1 MENNPRNVFSRLG
14 FAQVAGIAA
23 SIIISVVALKPLAAE
38 ANMQKI
44 IDTAGPS
51 ALLLLIYVPQIF
63 FLLAF
68 WLVVRSMP
76 KTDWQKENLNF
87 KTLLQLFLMMYAAS
101 SVLNTIGSAI
111 SKAAPA
117 GGTEQLDLIEKIES
131 TKLLMGYLIPNVIGP
146 DASGKR
152 RRSFSQPC
160 VLACSTEISHNFF
173 MPPALDCSWDMFIA
187 RRAKFCIQL
196 SCICC

>member
-1 MENNPRNVFSRLG
+1 MKNDPRNTFSRLG

-23 SIIISVVALKPLAAE
+23 TIFISEIALKPLASE

-44 IDTAGPS
+44 VDIAGPS
-51 ALLLLIYVPQIF
+51 AMLLLIYIPQIF
-63 FLLAF
+63 FLLVF

-117 GGTEQLDLIEKIES
+117 GGTEQLDLIGKMES
-131 TKLLMGYLIPNVIGP
+131 TKLLMGYLIPNVILLFVISIYGIIADLFNLYIDLP
-146 DASGKR
+146 FFGKR
-152 RRSFSQPC
+152 
-160 VLACSTEISHNFF
+160 
-173 MPPALDCSWDMFIA
+173 
-187 RRAKFCIQL
+187 
-196 SCICC
+196 